1 MGTLAEFPFDITDGT
16 YAHSAIF
23 NETIGV
29 IDEDY
34 ETGDFSNYSWVQGTY
49 PWVITNANPHEGVNC
64 SRSSFNLPDN
74 QDSEMSVELDVL
86 SSGSISFYKKLS
98 SEEDYDFL
106 KFKINGS
113 KVGEW
118 SGIDADWSLVSFPV
132 SAGLTTFKWE
142 YDKDGGWTEG
152 QDCAFVDYIVFPP
165 IDLGTVSVEEN
176 NINIS
181 LFPNPTMGSFEVEF
195 TDNKERTVL
204 LYDINGKLILS
215 ESSDENIKFDI
226 SKKSTGTYTIKVL
239 PEGVTYQIVK
249 N

>member
-1 MGTLAEFPFDITDGT
+1 MSHIKNR
-16 YAHSAIF
+16 Y
-23 NETIGV
+23 
-29 IDEDY
+29 DE
-34 ETGDFSNYSWVQGTY
+34 
-49 PWVITNANPHEGVNC
+49 
-64 SRSSFNLPDN
+64 
-74 QDSEMSVELDVL
+74 
-86 SSGSISFYKKLS
+86 
-98 SEEDYDFL
+98 EEEE
-106 KFKINGS
+106 NN
-113 KVGEW
+113 
-118 SGIDADWSLVSFPV
+118 
-132 SAGLTTFKWE
+132 
-142 YDKDGGWTEG
+142 
-152 QDCAFVDYIVFPP
+152 
-165 IDLGTVSVEEN
+165 EEN